1 MKKGSVAVG
10 LLAGL
15 AAGAVLGVLF
25 APDNGTNTR
34 KKITNKSKDSLDTLK
49 DKYNEAIDQ
58 LSSKLESVRKK
69 GDHSIEEGKKLVEN
83 VQ

>member
-25 APDNGTNTR
+25 APDNGENTR
-34 KKITNKSKDSLDTLK
+34 KKISNKSKDSLDTLK
-49 DKYNEAIDQ
+49 DKYNDAIDQ

-69 GDHSIEEGKKLVEN
+69 GGQTLEEGKKLVDQ
-83 VQ
+83 V